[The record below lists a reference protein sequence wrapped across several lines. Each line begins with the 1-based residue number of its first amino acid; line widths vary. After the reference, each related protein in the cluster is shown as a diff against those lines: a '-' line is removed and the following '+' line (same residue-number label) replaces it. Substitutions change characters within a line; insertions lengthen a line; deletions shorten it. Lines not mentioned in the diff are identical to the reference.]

1 LQEIEEKGKIEIEK
15 TRESEFKKMMVE
27 LKKRTEDE
35 TAKTNKII
43 EDTKKLAETE
53 FKSKFEKYTKKAYD
67 DLEQYIGEKRQ
78 ESLREVDEEMKKV
91 TAFKIDELEKE
102 HLIEKKRREELLNE
116 EDETKRQEF
125 ESLHKINYLEKFSN
139 TLIEMETH
147 FASVKKARMA
157 EIEEEM
163 NVLKIEMERKFKTED
178 LFKRQELEKTAKA
191 YLEEKIKEQD
201 KLAIARETQI
211 VQKQNIMLE
220 RKRKKDLDDLEEINR
235 VKLAEIQEHKAKQL
249 WEIKIFLERQKENEL
264 SKLQIS
270 KQIQDN
276 EIIEQRLRKEKEL
289 DIELSIKRRDILK
302 EIECELEEEKK
313 KINAGLEKEYVE
325 KLKKSNEEQE
335 QKYKAQL
342 QEKIHN
348 LEAENEIFI
357 SKLLT
362 STKRQHEE
370 YLEQTNKEK
379 NELERSVIENHNKQL
394 KELQKEYQEKIDFHK
409 VLLKETVKDERQSLL
424 MAERE
429 SMEEGL
435 KAYKQRRIHELDDE
449 TVKEIAKFKED
460 RIALMDAEL
469 TKLREEKLD
478 KITSELSQWKQSQEE
493 ILKKRFQNLYSDL
506 KGF

>member
-1 LQEIEEKGKIEIEK
+1 
-15 TRESEFKKMMVE
+15 
-27 LKKRTEDE
+27 
-35 TAKTNKII
+35 
-43 EDTKKLAETE
+43 
-53 FKSKFEKYTKKAYD
+53 
-67 DLEQYIGEKRQ
+67 
-78 ESLREVDEEMKKV
+78 
-91 TAFKIDELEKE
+91 
-102 HLIEKKRREELLNE
+102 
-116 EDETKRQEF
+116 
-125 ESLHKINYLEKFSN
+125 
-139 TLIEMETH
+139 
-147 FASVKKARMA
+147 
-157 EIEEEM
+157 
-163 NVLKIEMERKFKTED
+163 
-178 LFKRQELEKTAKA
+178 
-191 YLEEKIKEQD
+191 
-201 KLAIARETQI
+201 
-211 VQKQNIMLE
+211 
-220 RKRKKDLDDLEEINR
+220 
-235 VKLAEIQEHKAKQL
+235 
-249 WEIKIFLERQKENEL
+249 
-264 SKLQIS
+264 
-270 KQIQDN
+270 
-276 EIIEQRLRKEKEL
+276 
-289 DIELSIKRRDILK
+289 
-302 EIECELEEEKK
+302 
-313 KINAGLEKEYVE
+313 LEKEYVE

-409 VLLKETVKDERQSLL
+409 LLLKETVKDERQSLL

-460 RIALMDAEL
+460 RLTLMDAEL
-469 TKLREEKLD
+469 TKLREEKLE

-493 ILKKRFQNLYSDL
+493 VLKKRFQNLYSDL